1 MHRVDLLSVQDHF
14 QIGTVV
20 YLVPAFSVPRG
31 NWKSTSEQA
40 TVICPDGQ
48 EFEAT
53 AQFNLAHVNIR
64 DPKAPMDRRWRVI
77 VAMPDRKK
85 DELPLGSRILVSAEL
100 RDALLPPQNA

>member
-1 MHRVDLLSVQDHF
+1 MNRVDLLSVQDHF
-14 QIGTVV
+14 QIGTAV
-20 YLVPAFSVPRG
+20 YLVPDFSVPRG
-31 NWKSTSEQA
+31 NWKSTSEQV
-40 TVICPDGQ
+40 TVIRPDGG

-64 DPKAPMDRRWRVI
+64 DAKVSLDRRWRVI

-85 DELPLGSRILVSAEL
+85 DELPLGSRILVSPEL